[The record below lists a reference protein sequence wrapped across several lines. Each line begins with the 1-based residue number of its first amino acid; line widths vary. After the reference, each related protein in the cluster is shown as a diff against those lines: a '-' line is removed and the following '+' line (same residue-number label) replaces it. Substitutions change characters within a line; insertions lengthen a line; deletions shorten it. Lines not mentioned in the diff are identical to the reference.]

1 MAPTFS
7 QNALALWANGQHVGV
22 WSIPTR
28 SDMELQ
34 YSPEWIASAQGRAL
48 SLSLPM
54 PLKGNVALRGH
65 VVAHYFENLLPDSE
79 PIRKRLASR
88 FKTKS
93 TSAFD
98 LLTAIGR
105 DCVGALQLLPPDA
118 RPTGFDTI
126 EGAPMSE
133 QDIEQFIIS
142 AAGTGPVLG
151 QAPDADDFRISIA
164 GAHEKT
170 ALLFHNGRWLRPL
183 GATPTTHILKLP
195 LGMVGI
201 GGLVD
206 MTTSVE
212 NEWLCSKIVKAFGLP
227 VAETKI
233 QTFGSQKVLVVN
245 RFDRRLHSS
254 GTWWMRLPQE
264 DFCQAKGVP
273 PNLKYDADGGPG
285 AMDVVQIL
293 QHSVAAKKDLETF
306 FSAQVIF
313 WALGATD
320 GHAKNFSLQIEPQGR
335 YKLAPLYDILSI
347 WPHEGPKANQING
360 HKAKLAMGIPSKNKH
375 FKLLE
380 IQRRHFHA
388 FGRRLGMGV
397 DADALIS
404 SLIERT
410 PAVVEEVRNAL
421 PAGFPES
428 VSEPILTGLTQNLHE
443 KLGRMPVA

>member
-1 MAPTFS
+1 MARS
-7 QNALALWANGQHVGV
+7 SSKSALALWANGQHVGI
-22 WSIPTR
+22 WSIPAR
-28 SDMELQ
+28 GEMELQ
-34 YSPEWIASAQGRAL
+34 YDPAWIASPQGRAL

-54 PLKGNVALRGH
+54 PLHGNVALRGP

-79 PIRKRLASR
+79 PIRQRLATR
-88 FKTKS
+88 FKTQS

-105 DCVGALQLLPPDA
+105 DCVGALQLLPVGVE
-118 RPTGFDTI
+118 PTGFDTI
-126 EGAPMSE
+126 EGEPMTE
-133 QDIEQFIIS
+133 ADIEQFILT
-142 AAGTGPVLG
+142 AAGSGAVLG
-151 QAPDADDFRISIA
+151 QAADNDDFRISIA

-170 ALLFHNGRWLRPL
+170 ALLFHEDRWMRPL

-195 LGMVGI
+195 LGMVGL

-212 NEWLCSKIVKAFGLP
+212 NEWLCSKIVAAFGLP
-227 VAETKI
+227 VAETHI
-233 QTFGSQKVLVVN
+233 ERFGDKQVLVVK
-245 RFDRRLHSS
+245 RFDRRMHPKEGWLL
-254 GTWWMRLPQE
+254 RLPQE
-264 DFCQAKGVP
+264 DFCQAKGLP
-273 PNLKYDADGGPG
+273 PTLKYDADGGPG
-285 AMDVVQIL
+285 VLDVVQIL
-293 QHSVAAKKDLETF
+293 QQSVTAKQDLETF

-320 GHAKNFSLQIEPQGR
+320 GHAKNFSLHIEPRGR
-335 YKLAPLYDILSI
+335 YRLAPLYDILSI
-347 WPHEGPKANQING
+347 WPHEGPKPHQING
-360 HKAKLAMGIPSKNKH
+360 HKAKLAMGIPSKSKH

-388 FGRRLGMGV
+388 FGKRLGLGV

-410 PAVVEEVRNAL
+410 PAVVEEVRKAL

-428 VSEPILTGLTQNLHE
+428 VSEPILTGLLTSLHE
-443 KLGRMPVA
+443 KLGRMPAA